1 MADKKEKKGFKAW
14 WAGLKGEYSRIIWP
28 DKPTVVR
35 QTITVIVVT
44 IIIGILIALIDSVVQ
59 LGIGALINK

>member
-1 MADKKEKKGFKAW
+1 MEDKKEKKGFKAW

-59 LGIGALINK
+59 LGIGALIKK

>member
-59 LGIGALINK
+59 LGIGAINKK

>member
-59 LGIGALINK
+59 LGIGALIKK